1 MRIRLTLKTR
11 FILVAG
17 GAVAAV
23 ALAITAV
30 AFLAIR
36 TDLQNQVRQ
45 EVAARADSV
54 RHLAAQYHGHIPNG
68 WVPAHSAGFGSHLHA
83 GRHGNR
89 RRLGASGRPG
99 AAHAERHRH
108 RGGARAAVTGAGW
121 RRTENVGSF
130 YSVARING
138 IRAMVLTE
146 PLAPGLAIQVAEP
159 LTATDQEVATVGATL
174 ALLSAVGVLAATLL
188 GWAVARAGLAPVARL
203 ASVAEEVTLTGD
215 PGRRVE
221 VRRRDEL
228 GRLATSFNAM
238 LSALQRSLDAQ
249 RRLVSDASHE
259 LRTPLASLRLNAEL
273 LAAHPEMPAAE
284 RAEVLDRVTGQAAE
298 LSRLVAS
305 VTDLARGEPP
315 PKDRSR
321 VRLDAV
327 TSEALD
333 AARRDWPKTEF
344 DADLAA
350 CTVNGSADR
359 LRVAVRNL
367 LDNAAKFG
375 PPEGPVQVRLADGE
389 LTVRDH
395 GAGIAPD
402 DLPFVFDRFY
412 RALSSRS
419 APGAGL
425 GLAVV
430 REIALGHGGE
440 VAAEPAPGGG
450 TVLRPDPPRP
460 PRHGAKYAFGLA
472 LAGQMPH
479 LARWVGEGELDG
491 EGGRGAP
498 GRAERRQPPA
508 AGCTGVRSS
517 RAREFQLGVT
527 GGGSDLR
534 PHWTGRRRRRS
545 RVATS
550 AAISSAL
557 ASPRTMRKYGAF
569 TAPPVRSGCG

>member
-54 RHLAAQYHGHIPNG
+54 RHLAGQYHGDIPDG
-68 WVPAHSAGFGSHLHA
+68 WVPPHSAGFGVLTYTQVVT
-83 GRHGNR
+83 
-89 RRLGASGRPG
+89 ASGAVWAPSGDLRLLTPS
-99 AAHAERHRH
+99 AAAID
-108 RGGARAAVTGAGW
+108 AAAGQQ
-121 RRTENVGSF
+121 GSF
-130 YSVARING
+130 YSVARIDG
-138 IRAMVLTE
+138 TRAMVLTE
-146 PLAPGLAIQVAEP
+146 PLAPGLAVQVAEP
-159 LTATDQEVATVGATL
+159 LTATDQEVASVGATL
-174 ALLSAVGVLAATLL
+174 ALLSAIGVLAATLL

-228 GRLATSFNAM
+228 GRLATSFNSM

-259 LRTPLASLRLNAEL
+259 LRTPLASLRINADL
-273 LAAHPEMPAAE
+273 LAEHPDMPAAE
-284 RAEVLDRVTGQAAE
+284 RAEVLDRVAGQAAE
-298 LSRLVAS
+298 LSRLVAG

-315 PKDRSR
+315 SKDRSR
-321 VRLDAV
+321 VCLDAV
-327 TSEALD
+327 VSDALE

-344 DADLAA
+344 DADLADA
-350 CTVNGSADR
+350 AIDGSADR
-359 LRVAVRNL
+359 LRVAVKNL

-395 GAGIAPD
+395 GAGIADD

-412 RALSSRS
+412 RAPSSRA

-430 REIALGHGGE
+430 REIALGHGGAVTAE
-440 VAAEPAPGGG
+440 AAPDGG
-450 TVLRPDPPRP
+450 TLIRLTLPTCASPLPPGRRP
-460 PRHGAKYAFGLA
+460 PSRR
-472 LAGQMPH
+472 AG
-479 LARWVGEGELDG
+479 R
-491 EGGRGAP
+491 
-498 GRAERRQPPA
+498 
-508 AGCTGVRSS
+508 
-517 RAREFQLGVT
+517 
-527 GGGSDLR
+527 
-534 PHWTGRRRRRS
+534 
-545 RVATS
+545 
-550 AAISSAL
+550 
-557 ASPRTMRKYGAF
+557 
-569 TAPPVRSGCG
+569 